1 MCAVIVICS
10 WVARPRLTCSGACEM
25 TNPTRTTMGKD
36 SLWDCAQCGA
46 SYYAFDLARD
56 CCVVELEP
64 DRSRIGAKLTGGSS
78 SHYVLDV
85 TKPLEGQPYRTQCL
99 DIITSLNM
107 TFAEGEA
114 FKAIWRKAAARL
126 GNGKPGNT
134 ALYDAEKV
142 KFYGE
147 TMVRLEGE

>member
-1 MCAVIVICS
+1 
-10 WVARPRLTCSGACEM
+10 M
-25 TNPTRTTMGKD
+25 TKPTRNTMSSGT
-36 SLWDCAQCGA
+36 LWDCDQCGA
-46 SYYAFDLARD
+46 TYYAFGDAFR
-56 CCVVELEP
+56 CCVNEPEP
-64 DRSRIGAKLTGGSS
+64 DRSQTGAKLTGGSS

-85 TKPLEGQPYRTQCL
+85 TKPFEGQPYRTQCL

-114 FKAIWRKAAARL
+114 FKALWRKAAARL
-126 GNGKPGNT
+126 GNGKPGNS

-147 TMVRLEGE
+147 TLVRLEGE